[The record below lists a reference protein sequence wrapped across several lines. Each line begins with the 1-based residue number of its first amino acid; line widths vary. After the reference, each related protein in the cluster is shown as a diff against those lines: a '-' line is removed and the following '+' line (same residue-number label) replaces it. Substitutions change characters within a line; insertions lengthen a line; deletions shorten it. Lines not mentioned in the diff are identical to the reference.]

1 MESQESSAIQ
11 ASQARA
17 GKHVRGSRRR
27 GRLFITLAAALGMLA
42 AGAVVAA
49 YAVTTDPDTYSFF
62 ADSDVANVPTDSDNR
77 SVELGLR
84 FTSKQAGTLTAV
96 RFLKARSDR
105 SPHTVTVWSGTGQK
119 LATASPASESK
130 SGWQQVALAKPV
142 QVAAGDD
149 YVVSYHTSRYRASE
163 DFFTGNRT
171 AKAGPLTTSGVGTYK
186 YGDSSFP
193 TDSWHA
199 SNYWV
204 DVVFAPQTEDAPPA
218 PATTPATL
226 APATTSP
233 APTATTAA
241 PRPPAATTAPSTLP
255 PAESAALDLPRVPWE
270 GGPEYYA
277 KFPAADSAGWDD
289 KSFFPIGVW
298 YESVTTQADVD
309 KDKAAGLNTYVMLTE
324 SSNMDLVE
332 RNGMHAITS
341 EARKDSG
348 PETTSWLINDEV
360 DMWGGA
366 GNSTWTGKFP
376 GEGAP
381 CTSGKYD
388 CGYDVMKKLSSD
400 LPSNDGRMMYAN
412 FGKGV
417 MFWQSDADAAKFV
430 NNYTSVVSNDV
441 YWYTDPNV
449 CYSASEGV
457 SIGVATANCR
467 RAANYGLTMD
477 RMRQLDAMD
486 GKRQP
491 VYGFV
496 EVGHP
501 FEDNNAPTITKDQ
514 IAGAVVNSL
523 IHEAR
528 GVLYFNHNFGSSC
541 ISQHVLRD
549 SCGAAVRP
557 TVTELDQHI
566 TSLAPVLNT
575 QSYQWSFNPKL
586 DTMLKAADGSYYIFA
601 MPGRTGG
608 TGEQKLTLP
617 KGVSGAKAEVLFE
630 NRTLPIA
637 GNAIT
642 DTFAAEYS
650 YHIYKITP

>member
-1 MESQESSAIQ
+1 VESQESSAIQ
-11 ASQARA
+11 ASQHRA
-17 GKHVRGSRRR
+17 PRHVRGRRR
-27 GRLFITLAAALGMLA
+27 GRLFFTIAAAFSMLAAAT
-42 AGAVVAA
+42 VVTA
-49 YAVTTDPDTYSFF
+49 YAVSTDPETYSFF
-62 ADSDVANVPTDSDNR
+62 SDADVSNVPTDSDNR

-105 SPHTVTVWSGTGQK
+105 SRHTVTVWSGNGNK
-119 LATASPASESK
+119 LATAAPASESK
-130 SGWQQVALAKPV
+130 SGWQQVALAKPL
-142 QVAAGDD
+142 QLTAGQD

-163 DFFTGNRT
+163 DYFTNRT
-171 AKAGPLTTSGVGTYK
+171 ATAGPLTTSGVGSYK

-204 DVVFAPQTEDAPPA
+204 DVVFAPQTQSKPQA
-218 PATTPATL
+218 PATTPTTV
-226 APATTSP
+226 APATSSP
-233 APTATTAA
+233 APAPSAT
-241 PRPPAATTAPSTLP
+241 TTAPSPSASATTTLP
-255 PAESAALDLPRVPWE
+255 PAQGVSLDLPRVPWD
-270 GGPEYYA
+270 GGPEYYT
-277 KFPAADSAGWDD
+277 KFSAADSAGWDD
-289 KSFFPIGVW
+289 QNFFPIGVW

-348 PETTSWLINDEV
+348 TETTSWLINDEV

-366 GNSTWTGKFP
+366 GGSTWTGKFP

-381 CTSGKYD
+381 CASGKYD

-457 SIGVATANCR
+457 SIGVATADCR

-477 RMRQLDAMD
+477 RMRQLDATD

-491 VYGFV
+491 VYAFV

-501 FEDNNAPTITKDQ
+501 FEDDDAPTITKDQ

-528 GVLYFNHNFGSSC
+528 GVLYFNHNFGSPC

-557 TVTELDQHI
+557 AVTELDQHI

-575 QSYQWSFNPKL
+575 QSYKWSFNPKL

-601 MPGRTGG
+601 MPGRNGG